1 MGCLVME
8 KNLVIT
14 KDNLSEYR
22 AIEIFMEN
30 VEGYE
35 IEISD
40 VLDIYIN
47 CDKRLGGNNEYF
59 SSEGYIKFSSKVKNH
74 LTKGTSSFDGE
85 DSIGLNEDDY
95 KFGNRISRYL
105 DICSITLLSY
115 NKKKLHI
122 SIPYYPV
129 ESVHGG
135 IIEFSDCHSFEFD
148 ESGNILIKYGKMSNM
163 PKKENLFFEDIVDN
177 WKNILPEFKSSCARF
192 YTGKYYY
199 KEIDGEITVSI
210 VGNLEYK
217 NGKDYDVRLVFENV
231 SDYEEDIAEEI
242 TYIEIFKLASG
253 EYFAQIGYV
262 SEFKFERCYVEKIYL

>member
-1 MGCLVME
+1 M
-8 KNLVIT
+8 KKKLVIT

-30 VEGYE
+30 VESFDIGVDY
-35 IEISD
+35 I
-40 VLDIYIN
+40 LDINIE
-47 CDKRLGGNNEYF
+47 CDKHNYERNYF
-59 SSEGYIKFSSKVKNH
+59 WSTKGYIKLHKDVNEFLSSDVSYFNDEEDFSI
-74 LTKGTSSFDGE
+74 E
-85 DSIGLNEDDY
+85 DF
-95 KFGNRISRYL
+95 KFKNRIPKYL
-105 DICSITLLSY
+105 DITSFTLFGI
-115 NKKKLHI
+115 NKRKYQVG
-122 SIPYYPV
+122 IPYGVV
-129 ESVHGG
+129 ESLFGG
-135 IIEFSDCHSFEFD
+135 IIELSDCHSYEID
-148 ESGNILIKYGKMSNM
+148 EEENIIIKFGTLSNM

-177 WKNILPEFKSSCARF
+177 WKNVLPEFKSSCAGF

-231 SDYEEDIAEEI
+231 SDYEEDFAEEI